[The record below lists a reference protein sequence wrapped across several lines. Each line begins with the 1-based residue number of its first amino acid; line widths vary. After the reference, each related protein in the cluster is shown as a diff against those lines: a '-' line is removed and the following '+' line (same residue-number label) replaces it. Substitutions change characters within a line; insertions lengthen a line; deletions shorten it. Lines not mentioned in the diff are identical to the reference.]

1 MADNFDRLK
10 KADAEREA
18 FTGKAK
24 IKRLQQQKTIQDELL
39 KSSNSIS
46 DELKEQLGSLD
57 KIDNTLDS
65 MLGTDKLREAIQ
77 QNALLLKQDL
87 TAEQHK
93 QAKKDQEALM
103 AQATMNKGMKESLSG
118 ITNMVKGARAF
129 LAALVA
135 NPLLAL
141 AAAAIALAK
150 VMWEAY
156 TAARDM
162 RTELGGS
169 LESVAKTAVKL
180 KAVEASLFLTGYS
193 SENVKENF
201 DAIRKNLGG
210 IEAAS
215 YGFLVNFSKTAQ
227 ITGAS
232 AENLATILSIQESVS
247 DASRE
252 TLLAQMEANALMIEM
267 RGIAPEAIFNDLA
280 ENADFFAASMK
291 AGTNNVRDTAI
302 EARKLGLNLGTVAK
316 ISESLLDFE
325 TSIEKQM
332 EASMLLGRQINLD
345 KARQLSFMDDHK
357 GMIREILK
365 QVGGEAEFAK
375 MKGFQRKAVA
385 DAVGVSVSELS
396 RMAKQRE
403 GEAAKP
409 QTFEEKSL
417 QKQDKMIELTTY
429 IAEEQSIGTQ
439 FAKKT
444 ADNTDI
450 NAQ

>member
-1 MADNFDRLK
+1 MAEQKQDR
-10 KADAEREA
+10 KAEIQAIKEKRKLIKDTIKDQKSLTGEMVKQVQTAE
-18 FTGKAK
+18 G
-24 IKRLQQQKTIQDELL
+24 
-39 KSSNSIS
+39 
-46 DELKEQLGSLD
+46 LD
-57 KIDNTLDS
+57 KILDDVF
-65 MLGTDKLREAIQ
+65 GTREKAMQLEHEMQKALKSGKKEAIEKV
-77 QNALLLKQDL
+77 ALDIKGLKASQ
-87 TAEQHK
+87 AQH
-93 QAKKDQEALM
+93 AA
-103 AQATMNKGMKESLSG
+103 MKEMMAPIKG
-118 ITNMVKGARAF
+118 MVKGARAF

-141 AAAAIALAK
+141 ATAAIALVK
-150 VMWEAY
+150 LMWEAY

-169 LESVAKTAVKL
+169 LEAAAKTAVKL
-180 KAVEASLFLTGYS
+180 KAVEASLFFAGYS

-417 QKQDKMIELTTY
+417 KKQDEMIRLTTY

-444 ADNTDI
+444 ADGITE
-450 NAQ
+450 AAGG